1 MVFGIV
7 LGASKTMRR
16 GGYCTIMGGGAC
28 VAYGGT
34 LPWEEMDPI
43 IPFVKCDVLST
54 GRYNDRC
61 RGVSGSMVYKYPDW
75 V

>member
-1 MVFGIV
+1 
-7 LGASKTMRR
+7 
-16 GGYCTIMGGGAC
+16 MGGGAC

-54 GRYNDRC
+54 GGYDDRC
-61 RGVSGSMVYKYPDW
+61 RGASGSMVYKYLDW